1 MKTKINKEEI
11 EEFIKKYKLQFICV
25 GAGFALFAIVTVLG
39 VGKAEEVRS
48 IERAGYSQGRTENLY
63 VEGLEEDP
71 VAMSISV
78 EPRRYRDDEVQD
90 AIERC
95 LPEAV
100 AMAQGDNPSM
110 DEVYHNLSLK
120 DSVGDYGFL
129 LSWTPQDQE
138 LIRFDGTVVNEDL
151 TEPVQTEL
159 RLTISND
166 QTAADYAV
174 PVTVMP
180 KQYTD
185 AELREKGFTNEVAH
199 ADADS
204 ATEESVVLPDSYD
217 GKRIIY
223 RAGEDANYN
232 FLWILGIVFA
242 ALLLLRDKENAK
254 KADVIKYKQ
263 MQLDYPEI
271 VSKLMVF
278 VGAGMSVR
286 MAWNAIATDY
296 EESWARIEGTPEER
310 YAYIEL
316 CKTNS
321 RIKTG
326 TPEGVAYRQFGRECK
341 SKQYM
346 KLASLLEQNRK
357 TGVANMKSLL
367 QTEMIEAWA
376 ERKNLALRQGE
387 EASTKLMLPLMM
399 LLIIVMVIIMVPALM
414 SM

>member
-1 MKTKINKEEI
+1 MKNKIDKKEI
-11 EEFIKKYKLQFICV
+11 EDFILKYKLQFICV
-25 GAGFALFAIVTVLG
+25 GAGLALYIIVTVLG
-39 VGKAEEVRS
+39 VGKAEEVKS
-48 IERAGYSQGRTENLY
+48 IQRAGYSSGTTENLY

-71 VAMSISV
+71 VAMDFSI
-78 EPRRYRDDEVQD
+78 EPRRYKEDEVED

-95 LPEAV
+95 LPDAV

-110 DEVYHNLSLK
+110 DEVYYNLNLK
-120 DSVGDYGFL
+120 ESVGDYGFL
-129 LSWTPQDQE
+129 LSWTPKDQE

-151 TEPVQTEL
+151 EGPVQTEL

-166 QTAADYAV
+166 QATADYAV

-180 KQYTD
+180 RIYTD
-185 AELREKGFTNEVAH
+185 AELREKGLTGKVSE
-199 ADADS
+199 ADEDA
-204 ATEESVVLPDSYD
+204 ATEEAVALPDSYA
-217 GKRIIY
+217 GQKIVY
-223 RAGEDANYN
+223 RAGKDTNYN
-232 FLWILGIVFA
+232 FLWILGIVMA

-254 KADVIKYKQ
+254 KADTVRFKQ
-263 MQLDYPEI
+263 MQMDYPEI

-286 MAWNAIATDY
+286 MAWDAIATDY

-316 CKTNS
+316 CRTNS

-399 LLIIVMVIIMVPALM
+399 MLVIVMVIIMVPALM